1 MTQTTFNHRPFVFI
15 DIETTGG
22 SARDSR
28 ITEIGALRVENGE
41 ITRRFSQL
49 LDPEQP
55 IPYFITKLTG
65 ITNRMVA
72 HQPTFADIAD
82 ELEDM
87 FDGAIFVAHSVQF
100 DYGFIK
106 QEFART
112 GRSFNMDRLCSVR
125 LDRRLYP
132 DQARHGLDK
141 VIERMGVTVANRHRA
156 YDDAEVLW
164 KLFSYEYKKDSWEL
178 FRCMQKLLVC
188 TR

>member
-1 MTQTTFNHRPFVFI
+1 MIQTTFNHRPFVFI

-22 SARDSR
+22 SARQSR

-87 FDGAIFVAHSVQF
+87 FDGAILWPTRCNLIMVLSSRNSHARAGHLTWTACVQF
-100 DYGFIK
+100 GSTEGYILIRPVTDWIK
-106 QEFART
+106 LLNGWASQSPTAIAPMT
-112 GRSFNMDRLCSVR
+112 TPKCSGNCSVMSTKKIVGSCSAVCR
-125 LDRRLYP
+125 
-132 DQARHGLDK
+132 
-141 VIERMGVTVANRHRA
+141 
-156 YDDAEVLW
+156 
-164 KLFSYEYKKDSWEL
+164 SY
-178 FRCMQKLLVC
+178 
-188 TR
+188 